1 MNVKRSNGQVTY
13 SSFGDKVDAR
23 QSDRN
28 DRVDRPDRGGDRPSG
43 VSYYRESQQS
53 QPNQSNY
60 QEYLDTYQGE
70 MVQVEG
76 VLEML
81 PDYGILRQDE
91 RTNGDDALPRDV
103 YISLSQVKRFSLRVG
118 DKVKGQAR
126 PPKEGERY
134 LSMLKVEQVEGL
146 EPEEARKRPSFN
158 KLTPIFPTEWMKL
171 ETEPDIIATRLIDI
185 ISPIGKGQRAM
196 IVAPPKAGKT
206 FLLKDIANGI
216 TENYPDVILMVALIG
231 ERPEE
236 VTDMRRSVKGE
247 VFSSN
252 FDEKAEN
259 QTGVAEVCLERAKR
273 LAEKG
278 ADVVILMDSL
288 TRLARAYNM
297 VVPPSG
303 RTLSGGFDPSA
314 LYPPK
319 HFFGA
324 ARKFEEGGSL
334 TIVATALV
342 DTGSKMDDVIFEEF
356 KGTGNMEL
364 RLDRS
369 LSERR
374 IFPAIDIKAS
384 STRHEEK
391 LYDAKTL
398 EAVYRLRRMV
408 DLLDDRQATELV
420 ITRLKKSKTNK
431 EFLETLH
438 QAQSA

>member
-1 MNVKRSNGQVTY
+1 MNVKKSNGQVTY
-13 SSFGDKVDAR
+13 SSFASKTDSG
-23 QSDRN
+23 QSDKSN
-28 DRVDRPDRGGDRPSG
+28 GSNSATASGGDRTPS
-43 VSYYRESQQS
+43 VNYYREPQQG
-53 QPNQSNY
+53 PTY
-60 QEYLDTYQGE
+60 QEYLDSYQGE
-70 MVQVEG
+70 MVPVEG
-76 VLEML
+76 VLEVL
-81 PDYGILRQDE
+81 PDYGILRQEERPGMDE
-91 RTNGDDALPRDV
+91 SLPKDV
-103 YISLSQVKRFSLRVG
+103 YISLSQIKRFSLRVG

-146 EPEEARKRPSFN
+146 DPEEAKKRPSFN
-158 KLTPIFPTEWMKL
+158 KLTPIFPNEWMKL
-171 ETEPDIIATRLIDI
+171 ETEPDIVSTRLIDI

-216 TENYPDVILMVALIG
+216 TKNHPEVILMVALIG

-236 VTDMRRSVKGE
+236 VTDMKRSVKGE

-278 ADVVILMDSL
+278 KDVVILMDSL

-374 IFPAIDIKAS
+374 IFPAIDIKVS

-391 LYDAKTL
+391 LYDEKTL

-420 ITRLKKSKTNK
+420 IARLKKTKTNQ
-431 EFLETLH
+431 EFLENLH

>member
-1 MNVKRSNGQVTY
+1 MSVKRSNGQVTY
-13 SSFGDKVDAR
+13 SSFGDNKSA
-23 QSDRN
+23 
-28 DRVDRPDRGGDRPSG
+28 DRPSG
-43 VSYYRESQQS
+43 VTYYKEANQNQG
-53 QPNQSNY
+53 NQSNY
-60 QEYLDTYQGE
+60 QDYLDTYQGD
-70 MVQVEG
+70 MVTVEG

-81 PDYGILRQDE
+81 PDYGILRQEERSGGDE
-91 RTNGDDALPRDV
+91 TLPKDV
-103 YISLSQVKRFSLRVG
+103 YISLSQIKRFALRVG

-146 EPEEARKRPSFN
+146 DPEEARKRPSFSR
-158 KLTPIFPTEWMKL
+158 LTPIFPTEWMKL

-216 TENYPDVILMVALIG
+216 TKNYPDVILMVALIG

-278 ADVVILMDSL
+278 NDVVILMDSL

-374 IFPAIDIKAS
+374 IWPAIDIKAS

-420 ITRLKKSKTNK
+420 ISRLKKTKTNQ

-438 QAQSA
+438 QAQAA

>member
-13 SSFGDKVDAR
+13 SSFGDKGDAR
-23 QSDRN
+23 QSDRA
-28 DRVDRPDRGGDRPSG
+28 DRGDRNGDRPSS
-43 VSYYRESQQS
+43 VSYYREPQQG
-53 QPNQSNY
+53 QTNQSNY

-81 PDYGILRQDE
+81 PDYGILRQDD
-91 RTNGDDALPRDV
+91 RASGDDNLPRDV

-146 EPEEARKRPSFN
+146 DPEEARKRPSFN
-158 KLTPIFPTEWMKL
+158 KLTPIFPTEWMHL

-216 TENYPDVILMVALIG
+216 TVNYPDVILMVALIG

-278 ADVVILMDSL
+278 KDVVILMDSL

-391 LYDAKTL
+391 LYDEKTL
-398 EAVYRLRRMV
+398 ESVYRLRRMV

-438 QAQSA
+438 QAQAA